1 MRIYLAGPIFTERDR
16 MYLDYI
22 YKNIKTIFPNADIYV
37 PHRNKEINDKTKCAT
52 SYDIYW
58 GDYNRLKETD
68 LLIAL
73 VSGDMPPIGTTC
85 EIGIFTQ
92 MIDADPSKKLIAL
105 YDDCRE
111 GYITCQN
118 PNVAAAK
125 MDAMQKEPGE
135 NQMSYINIFLTG
147 AIKTH
152 GKLVCTS
159 EELFSTLKGDEY
171 HEYVN

>member
-1 MRIYLAGPIFTERDR
+1 MKIYLAGRIFTERHR
-16 MYLDYI
+16 NFLDYM
-22 YKNIKTIFPNADIYV
+22 YDKMKPIFLDAEIYV
-37 PHRNKEINDKTKCAT
+37 PHRNKSINDKTKCAT

-58 GDYNRLKETD
+58 GDYNRLKNTD
-68 LLIAL
+68 LLIAI
-73 VSGDMPPIGTTC
+73 VSADLPGIGTTC

-92 MIDADPSKKLIAL
+92 MIDADPHKKLIAL

-111 GYITCQN
+111 GYITCQD

-125 MDAMQKEPGE
+125 IASMQKEPGE
-135 NQMSYINIFLTG
+135 NQMSYINLFLTG

-159 EELFSTLKGDEY
+159 EELFNTLKGDEY
-171 HEYVN
+171 HE

>member
-1 MRIYLAGPIFTERDR
+1 MKIYLAGPIFTERDR
-16 MYLDYI
+16 NFLDYM
-22 YKNIKTIFPNADIYV
+22 YDKIKPIFPDAEIYI
-37 PHRNKEINDKTKCAT
+37 PHRNKSINDKTKCAT

-58 GDYNRLKETD
+58 GDYNRLKNTD
-68 LLIAL
+68 LLIAI
-73 VSGDMPPIGTTC
+73 VSADLPGIGTTC

-92 MIDADPSKKLIAL
+92 MIDADPHKKLIAL

-111 GYITCQN
+111 GYITCQD

-125 MDAMQKEPGE
+125 IASMQKEPGE
-135 NQMSYINIFLTG
+135 NQMSYINLFLTG

-152 GKLVCTS
+152 GKLVCSS

-171 HEYVN
+171 HE

>member
-1 MRIYLAGPIFTERDR
+1 MKVYLAGPIFTERDR

-22 YKNIKTIFPNADIYV
+22 YDNITRILPTDAEIYV
-37 PHRNKEINDKTKCAT
+37 PHRNKSINDKSKCAT

-68 LLIAL
+68 LLIA
-73 VSGDMPPIGTTC
+73 VISADVPPIGTTC
-85 EIGIFTQ
+85 EIGIYTQ
-92 MIDADPSKKLIAL
+92 MIDADPHKKLIAL

-111 GYITCQN
+111 GYITCKD

-125 MDAMQKEPGE
+125 MEAMRKEPGE
-135 NQMSYINIFLTG
+135 NQMSYVNIFLTG

-159 EELFSTLKGDEY
+159 EELYQVLKEMY
-171 HEYVN
+171 NE

>member
-1 MRIYLAGPIFTERDR
+1 MKIYLAGPIFTERDR
-16 MYLDYI
+16 MYLDYLYERI
-22 YKNIKTIFPNADIYV
+22 VEVQPNADIYV
-37 PHRNKEINDKTKCAT
+37 PHRNKSINDKTKCAT

-68 LLIAL
+68 LLIAV

-92 MIDADPSKKLIAL
+92 MIDADNNKKLIAL

-111 GYITCQN
+111 GYLTCQGEVGN
-118 PNVAAAK
+118 QKLNALR
-125 MDAMQKEPGE
+125 KEPGE
-135 NQMSYINIFLTG
+135 CQMSYINIFLTG

-152 GKLVCTS
+152 GTLVTTS
-159 EELFSTLKGDEY
+159 DELIREVAK
-171 HEYVN
+171 V

>member
-1 MRIYLAGPIFTERDR
+1 MNIYLAGPIFTERDR
-16 MYLDYI
+16 MYLDYL
-22 YKNIKTIFPNADIYV
+22 YEKIKTIFNEASIYV

-68 LLIAL
+68 LLIA
-73 VSGDMPPIGTTC
+73 VISGDIPPIGTTC

-92 MIDADPSKKLIAL
+92 MIDADPNKKLIAL

-118 PNVAAAK
+118 KNVAEAK
-125 MDAMQKEPGE
+125 MAAMQKEPGE
-135 NQMSYINIFLTG
+135 NQMSYVNIFLTG

-159 EELFSTLKGDEY
+159 EELFDELRKEEY
-171 HEYVN
+171 HGK